1 MEAIVGLQGVI
12 TMIEM
17 EESLISQ
24 AEAQAQ
30 PGGMSVL
37 RNGVSPPVEHD
48 ANIPE
53 MIIRP
58 RPGWIGINWSEMW
71 SHRELL
77 GFLIWRDISIRY
89 KQTVLGPAWAVFQP
103 MMMMGIFTL
112 IFGRFAKIDSLGFPY
127 PVFVFPGLIPW
138 SLFSQGMPAAALS
151 LVNHQQ
157 MLTKVYFPRLF
168 VPIAAAAV
176 FVVDLLIS
184 LALYAVVL
192 LYYGIMPSWGTLW
205 LLVLVPLTIIATL
218 AIGVTM
224 AALTVFYRD
233 FKHVVPFMVQ
243 IMMYTTPVVF
253 PAKMLGTRW
262 QALLSLN
269 PMFGIVTAYRS
280 AILGVG
286 WDLPSLAI
294 STASALGLFVF
305 AIFYFRRVERYFAD
319 IA

>member
-1 MEAIVGLQGVI
+1 
-12 TMIEM
+12 MIKV

-24 AEAQAQ
+24 AQAQ
-30 PGGMSVL
+30 PGGVSVL
-37 RNGVSPPVEHD
+37 RNGVSPPIEHD
-48 ANIPE
+48 ADIPE

-103 MMMMGIFTL
+103 LMMMGIFTV
-112 IFGRFAKIDSLGFPY
+112 IFGRFAKIDSLNFPY

-168 VPIAAAAV
+168 VPIAAAGV

-184 LALYAVVL
+184 LALYAIVL
-192 LYYGIMPSWGTLW
+192 IYYGVMPSWGTLW
-205 LLVLVPLTIIATL
+205 LLVLIPLTVIATL

-233 FKHVVPFMVQ
+233 FRHIVPFMVQ

-253 PAKMLGTRW
+253 PSKILGTRW

-280 AILGVG
+280 AILGVD

-294 STASALGLFVF
+294 STASAFGLFVF